1 MTSQIRRR
9 DMVLD
14 PLNRKHLVVG
24 VERRADGTARKISLL
39 RHGKISRVSR
49 EEFEAGWRKAEET
62 ANA

>member
-1 MTSQIRRR
+1 MTTQIRRR

-24 VERRADGTARKISLL
+24 VERRADGTAKKISLL
-39 RHGKISRVSR
+39 RHGKIVRVSR
-49 EEFEAGWRKAEET
+49 AEFEAGWRRAEEA

>member
-1 MTSQIRRR
+1 MTTQIRRR

-49 EEFEAGWRKAEET
+49 AEFEAGWRLVEEA

>member
-49 EEFEAGWRKAEET
+49 AEFEAGWRLVEEA
-62 ANA
+62 ANV